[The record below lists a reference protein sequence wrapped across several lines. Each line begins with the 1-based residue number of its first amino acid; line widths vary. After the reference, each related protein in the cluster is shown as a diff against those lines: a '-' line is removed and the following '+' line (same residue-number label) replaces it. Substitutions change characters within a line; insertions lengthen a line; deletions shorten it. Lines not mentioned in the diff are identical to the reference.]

1 MHPQSFDNMRNKYCL
16 LWNAASGCGE
26 LPRGTRIRDFLL
38 ERLWS
43 GVERRSEARR
53 TVTFKYIY
61 IYRSEQKYSY
71 GLGFLLRAVL
81 LTVWN
86 VKKTSCSHR
95 ATCCAFLNRRMFV
108 LSRFLHFVH
117 MAQLHLTLSIFIEC
131 CRIQNM
137 NGMERQSVGVNEY
150 AFQGVSVK
158 KCEHSDQN
166 YRIYHQS
173 H

>member
-1 MHPQSFDNMRNKYCL
+1 MECCFWFAENCQGVQEFVIFCL
-16 LWNAASGCGE
+16 NACGLAWKDGPKQE
-26 LPRGTRIRDFLL
+26 GLL
-38 ERLWS
+38 HS
-43 GVERRSEARR
+43 N
-53 TVTFKYIY
+53 IY

-150 AFQGVSVK
+150 AFSGS
-158 KCEHSDQN
+158 
-166 YRIYHQS
+166 
-173 H
+173 

>member
-1 MHPQSFDNMRNKYCL
+1 MECCFWL
-16 LWNAASGCGE
+16 
-26 LPRGTRIRDFLL
+26 
-38 ERLWS
+38 
-43 GVERRSEARR
+43 RR
-53 TVTFKYIY
+53 TAKGYKNSWFSAWTPVVWRGKTVRSKKDCYIQIY

-166 YRIYHQS
+166 YGIYHQS